1 MEARESHPCRTT
13 CPGSATQLDIGHEA
27 EDAQSDDDDPD
38 WSDIMNGAVTVFSTQ
53 TRQTTHLLATAL
65 IPQLNNLDVGGR
77 AQPLWIPDS
86 PTLILTTISRPPHYS
101 HLQNPWRPHWQAD
114 HPPFVNFQNF
124 ELAIN
129 QTRMATILANN
140 ESFCLSAGSVSAVAR
155 GLVNALKGVK
165 QKRHAR
171 LAPYKAINNTEANPD
186 FYLTEPADLSLSTLF
201 SLGDWVLGVQSM
213 S

>member
-1 MEARESHPCRTT
+1 
-13 CPGSATQLDIGHEA
+13 
-27 EDAQSDDDDPD
+27 
-38 WSDIMNGAVTVFSTQ
+38 
-53 TRQTTHLLATAL
+53 
-65 IPQLNNLDVGGR
+65 
-77 AQPLWIPDS
+77 
-86 PTLILTTISRPPHYS
+86 
-101 HLQNPWRPHWQAD
+101 
-114 HPPFVNFQNF
+114 
-124 ELAIN
+124 
-129 QTRMATILANN
+129 MATILANN
-140 ESFCLSAGSVSAVAR
+140 KSFCLSAGSVSAVAR